1 MPDPSPLLGPPYVSL
16 YNDIW
21 GSRVRSNYE
30 GATALESASSSWSS
44 FAMLHRDNAICEILF
59 WPLRLKLTTLTN
71 FLNQRVIVG
80 SLCRFFVSGAYD
92 STRGT
97 VWVHHHHHPS
107 ALCHCI
113 ISFASPSYR
122 RQPPA
127 LIFLPPFLT
136 TYSELVVDLR
146 GNAFG
151 ILLFMKCAHVFL
163 TWRHR
168 VFHPKG
174 DY

>member
-80 SLCRFFVSGAYD
+80 SLCRFFVSGARD
-92 STRGT
+92 
-97 VWVHHHHHPS
+97 
-107 ALCHCI
+107 
-113 ISFASPSYR
+113 
-122 RQPPA
+122 
-127 LIFLPPFLT
+127 
-136 TYSELVVDLR
+136 
-146 GNAFG
+146 AFG
-151 ILLFMKCAHVFL
+151 WSSLLRAHEKFTPKSGISSKSFEKVHVEFPL
-163 TWRHR
+163 DAIIPRHSLVSKRTCR
-168 VFHPKG
+168 VAL
-174 DY
+174 